1 MSAKFELI
9 APCFFGCEATANF
22 ELRRIGAENIRVSD
36 GRLTFSGGPEMIAA
50 ANLNLRTVERVLL
63 LLNTYPA
70 STFDELFDGV
80 YAIPWEEFLPADAAF
95 PVTGSSLNSQLTSV
109 PACQSIIKKA
119 VVKRLMTKHHT
130 SVLPETGAEYK
141 IRFMLRKNVC
151 EIMLDTTGD
160 GLHKRGYRRNAM
172 EAPIRE
178 TLAATIADL
187 GRVRRDSLV
196 EDPFCGSGTLLIE
209 AAQKAMNIAPGL
221 KRRFAA
227 ERYSFVPVAIW
238 AQQRQKAL
246 AESKLDVGFEAF
258 GYDIDPAAVALANA
272 NAKLAGVEKRCH
284 FEVADVSDFEA
295 KAEAIVLTNPPYGER
310 MSTIEGAAKLARTL
324 GRQMEAHPCAGV
336 YAITADMEFESHYGK
351 RANKRRKMYNGMI
364 PCRFR
369 VGLEIVFCS
378 FGFPVPI
385 GWTSSKPFAAFSLQ
399 LFHGANLPARVLCV
413 QFVRPVAD
421 GVKIIAAF
429 HRRIY
434 TVVDCNEPHVLLREI
449 NFHVG
454 TDLQVLAAKA

>member
-1 MSAKFELI
+1 MPAKFELI
-9 APCFFGCEATANF
+9 APCFFGCESTAIF

-36 GRLTFSGGPEMIAA
+36 GRLTFEGGAEMIAA
-50 ANLNLRTVERVLL
+50 ANLNLRTVERVML

-80 YAIPWEEFLPADAAF
+80 YAIPWEELLPADAAF

-227 ERYSFVPVAIW
+227 ERYSFVPAAVW
-238 AQQRQKAL
+238 AEQRQKAL

-272 NAKLAGVEKRCH
+272 NAKLAGVGDRCR
-284 FEVADVSDFEA
+284 FEVADVKDFA
-295 KAEAIVLTNPPYGER
+295 PRPSSIILTNPPYGER
-310 MSTIEGAAKLARTL
+310 LGDAAEAAALARTL
-324 GRQMEAHPCAGV
+324 GQVWQASPTAGL
-336 YAITADMEFESHYGK
+336 YAITADADFEAHFGK
-351 RANKRRKMYNGMI
+351 KAAKRRKIYNGMI
-364 PCRFR
+364 PCQIYMYFD
-369 VGLEIVFCS
+369 
-378 FGFPVPI
+378 
-385 GWTSSKPFAAFSLQ
+385 
-399 LFHGANLPARVLCV
+399 
-413 QFVRPVAD
+413 RPVKP
-421 GVKIIAAF
+421 VRK
-429 HRRIY
+429 
-434 TVVDCNEPHVLLREI
+434 
-449 NFHVG
+449 
-454 TDLQVLAAKA
+454 